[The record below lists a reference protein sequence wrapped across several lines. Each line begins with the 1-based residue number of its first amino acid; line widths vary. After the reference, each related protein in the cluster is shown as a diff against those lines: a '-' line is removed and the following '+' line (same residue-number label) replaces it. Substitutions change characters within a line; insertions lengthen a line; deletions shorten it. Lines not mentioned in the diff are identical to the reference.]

1 MGPYLDLTPA
11 ESFILIV
18 ATLSFG
24 FLDVLPIVSWEVE
37 FAFIESTADESAVI
51 SGAVCTSFLQLI
63 VKSPRRRAKEIIAFI

>member
-1 MGPYLDLTPA
+1 MCPYLELTPA

-24 FLDVLPIVSWEVE
+24 FIDVIPVVSGRVE
-37 FAFIESTADESAVI
+37 FVFIESIADVSAVI
-51 SGAVCTSFLQLI
+51 GGAVCTFFLQLI